1 MKVSVQAVVQNG
13 KLKLEKPISYPDGTK
28 ALVSFFIDSLSQ
40 DDAKEWFGQYYQRTK
55 HLILD
60 EQFEKNVKLASQV
73 INSWQL
79 PE

>member
-1 MKVSVQAVVQNG
+1 MKVSVHAVVQDG

-28 ALVSFFIDSLSQ
+28 ALVTFLTNQ
-40 DDAKEWFGQYYQRTK
+40 EDAKEWIEQYYQRTK
-55 HLILD
+55 NLILD
-60 EQFEKNVKLASQV
+60 KQFEKNVKLASEV